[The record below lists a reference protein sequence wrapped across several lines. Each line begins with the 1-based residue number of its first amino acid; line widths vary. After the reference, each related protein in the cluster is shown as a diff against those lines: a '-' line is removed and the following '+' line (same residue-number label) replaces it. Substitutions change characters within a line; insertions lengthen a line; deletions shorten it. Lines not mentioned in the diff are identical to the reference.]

1 MIDLIN
7 FVVGVV
13 CAFILGL
20 ATHSTYLHAKRRY
33 GWRLPWD
40 HNEEADEDEG

>member
-1 MIDLIN
+1 MIDFVN

-20 ATHSTYLHAKRRY
+20 ATHSTYLHEKRR
-33 GWRLPWD
+33 
-40 HNEEADEDEG
+40 HEDEC